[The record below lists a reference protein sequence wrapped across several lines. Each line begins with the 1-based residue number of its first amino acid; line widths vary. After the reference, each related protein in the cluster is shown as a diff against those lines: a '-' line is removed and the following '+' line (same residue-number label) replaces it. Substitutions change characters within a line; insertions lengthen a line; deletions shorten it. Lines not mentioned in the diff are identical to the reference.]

1 MFISKLLKKKEK
13 RTPKNSSAN
22 YSPVLDEVYTRVHN
36 LRIGMYVC
44 KLDRPWV
51 ETSFKFQGF
60 LIETEQELQAL
71 RNACEHVFIDV
82 TKQKKQLGGA
92 QRAKK
97 NTDNKRLRIS
107 EPVEKLGSFEQEFS
121 RAEKTYQDSKVF
133 ISDLMDKVAD
143 GKGVDT
149 GLAKETVSAC
159 VNSVQHSPDA
169 FLWLSQL
176 KEKDSYT
183 AQHSMNVCILSIILG
198 HQIGLKA
205 EQLNRVAM
213 CGMMHDIGKMLVP
226 QEVLNKPGKLDP
238 AEWRVMQRHTI
249 SGYELLSSSPNMF
262 QGAIETALY
271 HHERLDSKGYPRG
284 IASSSLSYYSN
295 IVAIADI
302 YDAVTS
308 DRVYQKASTHL
319 EAIKILFEMSGTQL
333 NKQLVVKFIESLS
346 VYPPGSFVKMSNG
359 SIAMVLEV
367 NSKLKLRP
375 KVMLILDKNKQ
386 LLGDIMVDL
395 TKTMTDIAGNSL
407 SISGIIKPDD
417 YQISARNYY
426 DKSIIEN
433 SFEQFT
439 PKKTGIFS
447 RQRA

>member
-1 MFISKLLKKKEK
+1 MAISNFFKKKEK
-13 RTPKNSSAN
+13 QTSSKAAN
-22 YSPVLDEVYTRVHN
+22 YSSVLDEVYTRVQN

-44 KLDRPWV
+44 KLDRPWT

-60 LIETEQELQAL
+60 LIETEQELQIL
-71 RNACEHVFIDV
+71 RNTCEHVFIDI
-82 TKQKKQLGGA
+82 TKQKKHLSDL
-92 QRAKK
+92 RPNKIKK
-97 NTDNKRLRIS
+97 NTDKKKLKIS
-107 EPVEKLGSFEQEFS
+107 EPGQKLGSFEKEFS

-133 ISDLMDKVAD
+133 VSDLMDKVAN
-143 GKGVDT
+143 GEGVDT
-149 GLAKETVSAC
+149 AIAKDAISTC
-159 VNSVQHSPDA
+159 VNSVMHSPDA

-176 KEKDSYT
+176 KEKDTYT
-183 AQHSMNVCILSIILG
+183 TQHSMNVCILSIILG
-198 HQIGLKA
+198 HQIGLKT

-213 CGMMHDIGKMLVP
+213 CGMMHDMGKMLVP
-226 QEVLNKPGKLDP
+226 LGMLNKPGKLDP
-238 AEWRVMQRHTI
+238 AEWRVMQKHTI
-249 SGYELLSSSPNMF
+249 LGYELLSSSPNMF

-284 IASSSLSYYSN
+284 ISSSSLSYYSN

-302 YDAVTS
+302 YDAITS

-319 EAIKILFEMSGTQL
+319 EAIKVLFELSGTQL

-367 NSKLKLRP
+367 NNTLKLRP
-375 KVMLILDKNKQ
+375 KIMLILDKNKQ

-395 TKTMTDIAGNSL
+395 TKTMTDFAGKPL

-417 YQISARNYY
+417 YQISAKNYY

-433 SFEQFT
+433 SFAQYS
-439 PKKTGIFS
+439 PKKTGLFH
-447 RQRA
+447 R